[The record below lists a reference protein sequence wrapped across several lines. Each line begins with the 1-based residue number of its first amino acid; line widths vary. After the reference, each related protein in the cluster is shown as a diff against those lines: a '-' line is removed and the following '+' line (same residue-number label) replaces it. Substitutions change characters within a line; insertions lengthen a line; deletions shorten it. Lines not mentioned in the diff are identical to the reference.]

1 MIISPTLHTAAIAA
15 LERAVNGALALSP
28 HSRRELAALAGQVIA
43 IDCTAPPF
51 CIYLLPAAEGEL
63 DLRGVHEGPVDT
75 RVRGSAS
82 DFAELAAA
90 EDPAATLVNGQ
101 LSLEGNSAPLT
112 ELSRIV
118 AGLDVDWEAP
128 LVDTLGDVPGHQLAE
143 ALRGIFRFGR
153 DAGRSLTR
161 QLEEFVHEEAR
172 LTPPRAELEDF
183 YGDVQALG
191 LAVDRI
197 EARLDRARARLTR
210 LGDD

>member
-1 MIISPTLHTAAIAA
+1 MIVSPTLHTAAIAA

-51 CIYLLPAAEGEL
+51 SVYLLPTPEGEL
-63 DLRGVHEGPVDT
+63 GLRGVHEGPVHT
-75 RVRGSAS
+75 RVRGSGS
-82 DFAELAAA
+82 DFAELAGA

-128 LVDTLGDVPGHQLAE
+128 LVDALGDVSGHQLAE
-143 ALRGIFRFGR
+143 ALRALFRFGR

-161 QLEEFVHEEAR
+161 QLDEFVHEEAR

-183 YGDVQALG
+183 YSDVQALG
-191 LAVDRI
+191 LAVDRVA
-197 EARLDRARARLTR
+197 ARLDRARARLAR
-210 LGDD
+210 LGAD